1 MGTNRAERAF
11 VLRAYRG
18 PEDHPAMT
26 RVAAA
31 VRAFNGD
38 AELGSVADMDN
49 HYAHLEHADLP
60 RDCAL
65 AERDGSVVAYG
76 RASRQPQAN
85 GEIWVE
91 GILNIDPDVRG
102 LGVEALLVEH
112 ALRRAGEI
120 IEEVGRDETTRLIV
134 YVTGRDEDQ
143 RLILETRGL
152 RPVRRGAQLMR
163 TSLADIPDV
172 PIPAGFEVRLIAD
185 RDRVMHRRVFD
196 ADARAFADSYGQQA
210 KSEAEF
216 AEFIHMPTFDPS
228 LWRVAFHGDE
238 IAGQVLSYMGER
250 APDGSRIGWT
260 EAISVQPEYRRLG
273 LARALLAASLRAVR
287 DNGATSAALGVDTQN
302 PNRALTLYESL
313 GFRIVSETYEYEL
326 GPFPPGVTP
335 SFGGTV
341 PE

>member
-1 MGTNRAERAF
+1 M
-11 VLRAYRG
+11 AY
-18 PEDHPAMT
+18 
-26 RVAAA
+26 V
-31 VRAFNGD
+31 
-38 AELGSVADMDN
+38 
-49 HYAHLEHADLP
+49 
-60 RDCAL
+60 
-65 AERDGSVVAYG
+65 

-85 GEIWVE
+85 GEVWVE

-112 ALRRAGEI
+112 ALRRAGKI
-120 IEEVGRDETTRLIV
+120 IEEAGRDATTRLIV

-152 RPVRRGAQLMR
+152 RRVRRSAQLMR
-163 TSLADIPDV
+163 TVLDDIPDV
-172 PIPAGFEVRLIAD
+172 PIPTGFEVRPISD
-185 RDRVMHRRVFD
+185 HDQVMHRRVFD
-196 ADARAFADSYGQQA
+196 ADAHAFADSYGQQA

-216 AEFIHMPTFDPS
+216 DEFIHMPTFDPT
-228 LWRVAFHGDE
+228 LWRVAFRGDD

-250 APDGSRIGWT
+250 APDGSRSGWI
-260 EAISVQPEYRRLG
+260 ALVAVQPEYRRLG

-302 PNRALTLYESL
+302 PNQALTLYESL

-335 SFGGTV
+335 DLGGRV
-341 PE
+341 PQ